1 MESVLTIYF
10 SLGYHNC
17 YCRGVL
23 INFMKNK
30 SVILSQDNLEE
41 IYSAFNQ
48 GKIICIP
55 TDTIYALSCDATNI
69 EAIQKIYTLKHRP
82 LDKTLPMFMSNTKMA
97 SLYANFY
104 KKELSLAN
112 KFWPGALT
120 LVSRIKNTH
129 KNLPNL
135 LKNNQKIAIRVPK
148 NKLIQ
153 SICQS
158 INKPIIA
165 TSANISNQKNINSL
179 DEIIKEFQNKVNFII
194 KDNKELSDNCLTAST
209 IIEFTNNEKYKILRK
224 GRIPKIQLERI
235 LS

>member
-1 MESVLTIYF
+1 
-10 SLGYHNC
+10 
-17 YCRGVL
+17 
-23 INFMKNK
+23 MKNK
-30 SVILSQDNLEE
+30 AVVLSQDNLEE
-41 IYSAFNQ
+41 ICSAFNQ

-69 EAIQKIYTLKHRP
+69 EAIQKIYKIKQRP
-82 LDKTLPMFMSNTKMA
+82 LNKTLPIFVADIKMA
-97 SLYANFY
+97 RLYADFY
-104 KKELSLAN
+104 KKELSLAD

-153 SICQS
+153 SVCQS

-179 DEIIKEFQNKVNFII
+179 KEIIHVFGYKIDYIVKNPDSSQHNN
-194 KDNKELSDNCLTAST
+194 LTSST
-209 IIEFTNNEKYKILRK
+209 IIEFINDEKYKILRE
-224 GRIPKIQLERI
+224 GRISKIQIGYANGRTTN
-235 LS
+235 

>member
-1 MESVLTIYF
+1 
-10 SLGYHNC
+10 
-17 YCRGVL
+17 
-23 INFMKNK
+23 MKNK
-30 SVILSQDNLEE
+30 AVVLSQDNLEE
-41 IYSAFNQ
+41 ICSAFNQ

-69 EAIQKIYTLKHRP
+69 EAIQEIYKIKQRA
-82 LDKTLPMFMSNTKMA
+82 LDKTLPMFMSNIKMA
-97 SLYANFY
+97 NLYADFY
-104 KKELSLAN
+104 KKELSLAD

-179 DEIIKEFQNKVNFII
+179 DEIIKEFQNKVNLII
-194 KDNKELSDNCLTAST
+194 KDNIELSDNCLTAST
-209 IIEFTNNEKYKILRK
+209 IIEFTNNEKYRILREGVISK
-224 GRIPKIQLERI
+224 KELDNISYNLN
-235 LS
+235 LY